1 MRREKIDRALHMPT
15 GVLASTPQI
24 LLRLARERNS
34 DLARENERL
43 RRELDTARRLLD
55 DALALAAMNP
65 VAAPIYLGKTSA
77 ARKLAPTPAVST
89 NRSRGP
95 DRGRRG
101 PGGPVTAASA
111 RVRAMPPPSSSS
123 AAASAS
129 ASSAAVPA
137 AACPSRELERR
148 RLSALAARQAV
159 AARKAELGLVAMQ
172 LQAAARGFLVRASVS
187 RHLTETAAA
196 TALQAAVRGNAARG
210 IAERKRLAV
219 PRRRLVH
226 MHR

>member
-1 MRREKIDRALHMPT
+1 MPT

-65 VAAPIYLGKTSA
+65 VAAPIYLGETSA

-123 AAASAS
+123 AAVSAS

-137 AACPSRELERR
+137 AAMPDHEELERR